1 MRRMLVN
8 PTSSLISTTNES
20 PWQRLRTIMYKFFK
34 KIKKIKSLL
43 IYFDSFNGEE
53 VGATF

>member
-8 PTSSLISTTNES
+8 PTSSLIRTTNES
-20 PWQRLRTIMYKFFK
+20 PWQRLRTIMYKFLK
-34 KIKKIKSLL
+34 KNKKIKSLL